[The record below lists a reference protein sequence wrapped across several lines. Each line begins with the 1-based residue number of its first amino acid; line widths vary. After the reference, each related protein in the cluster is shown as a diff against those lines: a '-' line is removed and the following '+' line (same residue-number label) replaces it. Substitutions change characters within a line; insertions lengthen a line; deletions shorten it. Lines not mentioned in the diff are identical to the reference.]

1 MRSLPVQFACVL
13 LFALAR
19 SSSAA
24 PPRASSSSSKQ
35 DTTST
40 QVTIANG
47 WPKLTEEQQAKA
59 VDEMKQVAEDVAKK
73 LKHDLLLHETKYFL
87 FYSDLNP
94 REAANWAGLLDR
106 MYGRLAELFAVA
118 KGENLWRGKAL
129 IFVFSKADDYRRFER
144 EIAHVDP
151 GPSAGMSHCF
161 NNGVVMIA
169 FYRQPQELTFAHV
182 LVHESVHGFLHR
194 YRSPE
199 HIPSWANEGLAETIA
214 SELVPERGRRELVKT
229 SAREFIQEHGN
240 SLGNFFEAEHI
251 EGWQYPVAET
261 MCTFMISA
269 NKRNYVDF
277 INGMKEGLSWEDS
290 LAQRYKA
297 PLDRLV
303 AVYGNWVGV
312 RGLKE

>member
-1 MRSLPVQFACVL
+1 LERLLPFQLAIVVL
-13 LFALAR
+13 LALMQSAPAALPR
-19 SSSAA
+19 AGSSTQDTSSAPA
-24 PPRASSSSSKQ
+24 TVENA
-35 DTTST
+35 
-40 QVTIANG
+40 
-47 WPKLTEEQQAKA
+47 WPKLTDEQQAKA
-59 VDEMKQVAEDVAKK
+59 VEELKHVADDVAQK

-106 MYGRLAELFAVA
+106 MYGRLAELFAVP
-118 KGENLWRGKAL
+118 KGENLWRGKGL

-151 GPSAGMSHCF
+151 GSSAGMSHCF
-161 NNGVVMIA
+161 NNGIVMIA

-194 YRSPE
+194 YRSPV

-214 SELVPERGRRELVKT
+214 SELVPQRGRRDQVKT
-229 SAREFIQEHGN
+229 SAREFIQQHDN
-240 SLGNFFEAEHI
+240 SLGAFFEAAHI
-251 EGWQYPVAET
+251 DGWQYPVAET

-303 AVYGNWVGV
+303 AVYGSWVGV
-312 RGLKE
+312 RGLRD

>member
-1 MRSLPVQFACVL
+1 VTQFVPFQLASVL
-13 LFALAR
+13 LLAAAHVAP
-19 SSSAA
+19 AA
-24 PPRASSSSSKQ
+24 PARASSSRQ

-40 QVTIANG
+40 QVAVANA
-47 WPKLTEEQQAKA
+47 WPKPTEEQQAKA
-59 VDEMKQVAEDVAKK
+59 VEEMKQVAVDVAQK

-94 REAANWAGLLDR
+94 KEAANWAGLLDR
-106 MYGRLAELFAVA
+106 MYGRLAELFAVP
-118 KGENLWRGKAL
+118 KGENLWRGKGL
-129 IFVFSKADDYRRFER
+129 IFVFGKADDYRRFER

-151 GPSAGMSHCF
+151 GSSAGMSHCF
-161 NNGVVMIA
+161 STGVVMIA
-169 FYRQPQELTFAHV
+169 FHRQPQELTFAHV

-214 SELVPERGRRELVKT
+214 SELVPERGRREQVKT

-240 SLGNFFEAEHI
+240 SLGAFFGAEHI
-251 EGWQYPVAET
+251 EGWQYPVAES
-261 MCTFMISA
+261 MCSFMISA
-269 NKRNYVDF
+269 NKRNYVEF

-312 RGLKE
+312 RALKE

>member
-1 MRSLPVQFACVL
+1 MNRPVSLILIVSLAVFAPS
-13 LFALAR
+13 AR
-19 SSSAA
+19 AA
-24 PPRASSSSSKQ
+24 PSRASSSKQ

-40 QVTIANG
+40 QITPPNA
-47 WPKLTEEQQAKA
+47 WPKLTNEQQAKA
-59 VDEMKQVAEDVAKK
+59 VEEMKQVAEDVAKK

-106 MYGRLAELFAVA
+106 MYARLAELFAVP
-118 KGENLWRGKAL
+118 KGENLWRGKGL

-151 GPSAGMSHCF
+151 GSSAGMSHCYST
-161 NNGVVMIA
+161 GIVMIA
-169 FYRQPQELTFAHV
+169 FYRQPQELSFAHV

-214 SELVPERGRRELVKT
+214 TELVLERGRREQVRT
-229 SAREFIQEHGN
+229 SAREFIQQHDN
-240 SLGNFFEAEHI
+240 SLGEFFEAEHI
-251 EGWQYPVAET
+251 QGWQYPVAET
-261 MCTFMISA
+261 MCTFMVSA

-277 INGMKEGLSWEDS
+277 INGMKEGLSWQDS

-303 AVYGNWVGV
+303 AVYGSWVGV